1 MSEEDHDSSVA
12 NMDIDDNKIA
22 YKRLLM
28 DPDKLRFSGKTLE
41 NSVSS
46 VIWCTLTFVIV
57 TDLLVI
63 QLFHYLFPPNFSLDR
78 NMQQE
83 NLNKLQSV
91 NTEKDSLQTSLSSL
105 QREKRSLDEKQREL
119 EKSLEVTR
127 KRRDQIQENY
137 NSLAEQTYT
146 LRQSETKL
154 KSSNAALT
162 KDLQQANATVVKL
175 QIDKTTISTAKDLL
189 QAKLDQA
196 VKLKTT
202 LEGNYK
208 SLSIE
213 RNNLQ
218 NSFNNVTRRKDQ
230 LQLSYNSLMMDVES
244 LEKRLHLTT
253 IEKDTAE
260 ASHMDAATARNTL
273 KDMYNILLKATEQL
287 NSSYMGVLK
296 EKQELEKSCGSGQV
310 ERSSLMEKI
319 ENLTKGRDELQLE
332 VIKLNGIIAA
342 KKCPTGWRSHMYS
355 CYYTSETKKNWKNS
369 REYCKNK
376 GADLA
381 VITSQEEMVF
391 INGLYSSDK
400 EVWIGLSDDG
410 IEGHWTWVD
419 GTPIT
424 EQFWGNGQPNSYD
437 GRNQDCVEFW
447 HRATGHG
454 EWNDESC
461 KIEQFWICEM

>member
-28 DPDKLRFSGKTLE
+28 DPDKLRFSVHSLKQNPFRLATVCLGVLCVLLLIGLIGE
-41 NSVSS
+41 SVS
-46 VIWCTLTFVIV
+46 
-57 TDLLVI
+57 
-63 QLFHYLFPPNFSLDR
+63 YR

-419 GTPIT
+419 GTPLNPNAT
-424 EQFWGNGQPNSYD
+424 FWGNGQPNSYD